1 MFVIISCSGKFHAFS
16 LAEQMDKHA
25 LLAGLFTSYAYQKNT
40 CLRKYV
46 KRLDKEL
53 IPVSKIHTNN
63 LLAFPL
69 KLLPGSGYIWLD
81 LYDRWVASHIKKDNS
96 RVFIGWSGMSLH
108 SIKASK
114 ASGKICILERGSSH
128 IVYQNK
134 ILQEEYKKFGFNFS
148 IDKRIIEKELKE
160 YQEADYISI
169 PSLFVK
175 NSFIENNVPEQ
186 KLILNPYGTYVAPNS
201 NQFITSTYIR
211 PFRIIYMGTLSI
223 RKGLIYLFE
232 ALKQLSIP
240 ISNYEVW
247 FLGSIDPV
255 LLPLIKQYQLLNWK
269 FFGHINHYDI
279 GGYIK
284 ECDIGIQPSLEEGFS
299 LVIPQLL
306 SHGVPLIIT
315 TNTGGEN
322 IIKDGVN
329 GFVVEIRDSTA
340 IAEKINLLFY
350 DKLLLSVMKKRA
362 LQSTID
368 GFTWDDY
375 GIRYNNFLKSII
387 N

>member
-1 MFVIISCSGKFHAFS
+1 MFVIVSCSGKFHAFS
-16 LAEQMDKHA
+16 LAEQMEKQG
-25 LLAGLFTSYAYQKNT
+25 LLASLFTSYAYQKNT

-53 IPVSKIHTNN
+53 IPVSKIRTNN
-63 LLAFPL
+63 LLAFPI

-81 LYDRWVASHIKKDNS
+81 LYDRWVASQIKKDNS
-96 RVFIGWSGMSLH
+96 RIFIGWSGMSLNA
-108 SIKASK
+108 IKASK
-114 ASGKICILERGSSH
+114 AAGKICILERGSSH
-128 IVYQNK
+128 IIYQNK
-134 ILQEEYKKFGFNFS
+134 ILQEEYKKFGLNFS
-148 IDKRIIEKELKE
+148 IDKRIIEKEVKE

-175 NSFIENNVPEQ
+175 NSFLEHNIPEQ
-186 KLILNPYGTYVAPNS
+186 KLIFNPYGTYVVSNS
-201 NQFITSTYIR
+201 HLIDSTINDR
-211 PFRIIYMGTLSI
+211 PFRIIYLGTLSI

-240 ISNYEVW
+240 PCAYEVW

-255 LLPLIKQYQLLNWK
+255 MIPIINNYKKTNWF
-269 FFGHINHYDI
+269 FFGHVNHSEVQ
-279 GGYIK
+279 GYSK
-284 ECDIGIQPSLEEGFS
+284 QCDLGIQPSLEEGFS

-306 SHGVPLIIT
+306 SNGVPMIVT

-322 IIKDGVN
+322 IVKDGVN
-329 GFVVEIRDSTA
+329 GFVVGIRNSNA

-350 DKLLLSVMKKRA
+350 DKILLSHMKKRA
-362 LQSTID
+362 SRSIED

-375 GIRYNNFLKSII
+375 GIRYNNFLKSL
-387 N
+387 NY